1 MLLASEAIGR
11 NSVNL
16 SPTGLAHARRVCA
29 HSTMGPPDGS
39 GRAVEGVSYSPM
51 LPPPRLRFRVAVLLC
66 LAGCGGVSDGDDP
79 DDADDGG
86 DDEDDDGLDASSADA
101 GLDAGEADA
110 DLADAP
116 CMTRNLFLGGTAPEE
131 QGWTVT
137 AQGSANIGTF
147 GPTITTLET
156 QTTGGTSGAQLLI
169 SLPDAVEPGEPFIV
183 ELVMRVLA
191 VNAHNAFD
199 GAAVLMGSYAG
210 QFGKGNDRAQ
220 MLYVDADAIGW
231 TDDTEFVPAS
241 AIDGAFH
248 TYVLA
253 VDAAGDA
260 TVSRDGVELLSR
272 VGFTTN
278 GTIAFGDQTNDA
290 NVESSLY
297 IRSVSLLCP

>member
-1 MLLASEAIGR
+1 ML
-11 NSVNL
+11 
-16 SPTGLAHARRVCA
+16 
-29 HSTMGPPDGS
+29 
-39 GRAVEGVSYSPM
+39 
-51 LPPPRLRFRVAVLLC
+51 LLC
-66 LAGCGGVSDGDDP
+66 LAGCGGVSEGGSDMDAGD
-79 DDADDGG
+79 DDGG
-86 DDEDDDGLDASSADA
+86 DDNVDAGTDASAADA
-101 GLDAGEADA
+101 GEDGGPPDA

-116 CMTRNLFLGGTAPEE
+116 CLTRAVFLGGSAPEE

-137 AQGSANIGTF
+137 ASGSANIGTA
-147 GPTITTLET
+147 GPSITTLET
-156 QTTGGTSGAQLLI
+156 QTTGGTTGAQLLI

-191 VNAHNAFD
+191 VDAHNSFD

-210 QFGKGNDRAQ
+210 LFGKGEDRAQ

-231 TDDTEFVPAS
+231 TDDTQTVPAA
-241 AIDGAFH
+241 AIDGQFH

-253 VDAAGDA
+253 VDAAGNA

-290 NVESSLY
+290 NVESNLY

>member
-1 MLLASEAIGR
+1 MLR
-11 NSVNL
+11 
-16 SPTGLAHARRVCA
+16 
-29 HSTMGPPDGS
+29 
-39 GRAVEGVSYSPM
+39 
-51 LPPPRLRFRVAVLLC
+51 PPRVPLRVAVLLC
-66 LAGCGGVSDGDDP
+66 LAGCGGVSGGDGGELDAA
-79 DDADDGG
+79 ADDGG
-86 DDEDDDGLDASSADA
+86 DDNEDDGMDASADA
-101 GLDAGEADA
+101 GQDAGEADA

-116 CMTRNLFLGGTAPEE
+116 CVTRAVFLGGTAPED
-131 QGWTVT
+131 QGWTIT
-137 AQGSANIGTF
+137 TQGSANVSTA
-147 GPTITTLET
+147 GPSITTLET
-156 QTTGGTSGAQLLI
+156 QTTGGTSGAQLLL

-191 VNAHNAFD
+191 VNAHNFLD
-199 GAAVLMGSYAG
+199 GAAVLMGSYDG
-210 QFGKGNDRAQ
+210 GFGNGDDRAQ

-231 TDDTEFVPAS
+231 TDDTQSVPAA

-253 VDAAGDA
+253 VDAAGNA

-290 NVESSLY
+290 NIESNLY

>member
-1 MLLASEAIGR
+1 M
-11 NSVNL
+11 
-16 SPTGLAHARRVCA
+16 
-29 HSTMGPPDGS
+29 
-39 GRAVEGVSYSPM
+39 
-51 LPPPRLRFRVAVLLC
+51 AVLLC
-66 LAGCGGVSDGDDP
+66 LAGCGGVSGDDGSEQ
-79 DDADDGG
+79 DAAPEDGG
-86 DDEDDDGLDASSADA
+86 DDNDDGSMDASSADA
-101 GLDAGEADA
+101 GQDAGEADA

-116 CMTRNLFLGGTAPEE
+116 CMTRNVFLGGTAPED

-169 SLPDAVEPGEPFIV
+169 SLPDAVEPGEPFVV

-191 VNAHNAFD
+191 VDPHNAFD

-210 QFGKGNDRAQ
+210 LFGKGNDRAQ
-220 MLYVDADAIGW
+220 MLYVDANAIGW
-231 TDDTEFVPAS
+231 TDDTQSVPAA

-253 VDAAGDA
+253 VDAAGNA

-290 NVESSLY
+290 NVESNLY
-297 IRSVSLLCP
+297 VRSVSLLCP